1 MQTLKSC
8 QKKTSTILP
17 RFKKKKS
24 KNRSLHNAFWD
35 RYYLENEGRKG
46 LQGIIVASRHVR
58 NKTKGARNTLPCLLN
73 SDAKKIEVKRFHE
86 KNFFDKKCTYTKK
99 ERIFWGAGKW
109 ISSSQIFF

>member
-8 QKKTSTILP
+8 QKKP
-17 RFKKKKS
+17 RQFYLDLRKKKS

-73 SDAKKIEVKRFHE
+73 SDAKKS
-86 KNFFDKKCTYTKK
+86 
-99 ERIFWGAGKW
+99 WG
-109 ISSSQIFF
+109 